1 MKRPDW
7 KGKVGPF
14 FKSALPVMARVSFRG
29 GTRFLS
35 SDERVFVF
43 FFDLLEDQID

>member
-14 FKSALPVMARVSFRG
+14 FKSVLSVMERVSFRG
-29 GTRFLS
+29 GTRFLFS
-35 SDERVFVF
+35 VGRVFVF